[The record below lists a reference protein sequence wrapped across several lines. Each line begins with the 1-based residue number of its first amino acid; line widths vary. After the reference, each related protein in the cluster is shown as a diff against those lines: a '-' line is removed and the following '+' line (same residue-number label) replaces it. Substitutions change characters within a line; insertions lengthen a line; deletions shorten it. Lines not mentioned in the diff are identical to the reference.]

1 MSHNEKGFTLV
12 EVLVSI
18 VVVSTLAGAMMS
30 IFSQSLRITSSDLD
44 RTVANQIA
52 QNTLHT
58 IERRAKETDTLFS
71 LDTLKKDVNGTCD
84 LCSATINGRDY
95 SIDIDSV
102 QTSSNVMD
110 VTIIVDSD
118 TLLQPIT
125 LKGVVTDASLH
136 EKFPETSNPEAT
148 TL

>member
-1 MSHNEKGFTLV
+1 
-12 EVLVSI
+12 
-18 VVVSTLAGAMMS
+18 MS

-58 IERRAKETDTLFS
+58 LERRAKETNASFTLDS
-71 LDTLKKDVNGTCD
+71 LTSDASGNCD
-84 LCSATINGRDY
+84 LCMASINGRDY
-95 SIDIDSV
+95 SIDITAVES
-102 QTSSNVMD
+102 TELVMD
-110 VTIIVDSD
+110 VSIVVDSNS
-118 TLLQPIT
+118 LLQPIT
-125 LKGVVTDASLH
+125 LKGVVTHATLH

>member
-1 MSHNEKGFTLV
+1 MSHNQKGFTLV

-18 VVVSTLAGAMMS
+18 VVVSILAGAMMS
-30 IFSQSLRITSSDLD
+30 IFSQSLQITSSDLD

-52 QNTLHT
+52 QSTLHT
-58 IERRAKETDTLFS
+58 IERRAKESDTSFS
-71 LDTLKKDVNGTCD
+71 LDALKTDVNGTCD
-84 LCSATINGRDY
+84 LCSTTINGRDY

-125 LKGVVTDASLH
+125 LKGVVIDASLH

>member
-18 VVVSTLAGAMMS
+18 VVVSILAGAMMS
-30 IFSQSLRITSSDLD
+30 IFSKSLQITSSDLD

-58 IERRAKETDTLFS
+58 IERRAKESNNSFS
-71 LDTLKKDVNGTCD
+71 LDALKTDVNGTCD

-125 LKGVVTDASLH
+125 LKGVVTHASLH